1 MKKILSLI
9 PFAAA
14 LMTPGLLWAAEA
26 PAAQPAAP
34 DSMWTA
40 LANPVAIIMVTILI
54 VLLFVIVFLG
64 RIVLNSLE
72 FYKARKQAAK
82 SKDHTG
88 TLTALL
94 LPLLLATSVSSRA
107 QEVTEAAAEAPKT
120 VELIGGMNP
129 TLFYTL
135 FGVFILEVTVIIVLL
150 SVTRFLVGLE
160 KPKVRKEGKQISW
173 WEKMNA
179 TKSLD
184 ATSEAEAN
192 WGHSYD
198 GIEELDNPTPPWWV
212 AGFLLSVIAG
222 VIYLYRYDIA
232 KTAPNQ
238 LEEYAIEVQKGE
250 AAKLAY
256 LASSANNVDENTVT
270 LLTDATDIEAG
281 KTVFVQVCAAC
292 HGADGGG
299 SVGPNLTDDYWLHGG
314 GIKDIFRTITVGVQ
328 DKGMKSWKDDY
339 SPRQIQQIASF
350 IKTMHGTKPATPKA
364 PQGELYKEETKT
376 NETEATASN
385 GTAAVDSTSAQ

>member
-1 MKKILSLI
+1 MRKILSLI
-9 PFAAA
+9 A
-14 LMTPGLLWAAEA
+14 LTAPNILWAADPT
-26 PAAQPAAP
+26 PATASAGPESPWA
-34 DSMWTA
+34 A

-54 VLLFVIVFLG
+54 VLLFVIIFLS

-72 FYKARKQAAK
+72 FYKAKRQAEKRK
-82 SKDHTG
+82 SNSS
-88 TLTALL
+88 TLTAILI
-94 LPLLLATSVSSRA
+94 PLLLFSGLNAFA
-107 QEVTEAAAEAPKT
+107 QTADEAAEAAPKA

-135 FGVFILEVTVIIVLL
+135 FGVFILEVVVIVVLL

-160 KPKVRKEGKQISW
+160 RKKEYKKEKGISW

-184 ATSEAEAN
+184 AASEAEAN

-212 AGFLLSVIAG
+212 AGFALSVIVG
-222 VIYLYRYDIA
+222 VIYFYRYDIA

-256 LASSANNVDENTVT
+256 LASAANNVDENTVT
-270 LLTDATDIEAG
+270 VLTEATDIEAG
-281 KTVFVQVCAAC
+281 KAVFVQVCAAC

-339 SPRQIQQIASF
+339 SPRQIQQIASY
-350 IKTMHGTKPATPKA
+350 IKTLHGTKPATPKA
-364 PQGELYKEETKT
+364 SQGELYIEESKENSTQ
-376 NETEATASN
+376 ATAAH
-385 GTAAVDSTSAQ
+385 GTATAADSTSVQ

>member
-1 MKKILSLI
+1 MRKILSLI
-9 PFAAA
+9 A
-14 LMTPGLLWAAEA
+14 LSAPNMLWAADPA
-26 PAAQPAAP
+26 PLATSTGPESP
-34 DSMWTA
+34 WDG

-54 VLLFVIVFLG
+54 VLLFVIIFLS

-72 FYKARKQAAK
+72 FYKTKRQAMKRKNN
-82 SKDHTG
+82 SG
-88 TLTALL
+88 PLTSILLILL
-94 LPLLLATSVSSRA
+94 LLSGLNTFA
-107 QEVTEAAAEAPKT
+107 QEAEAAAVAAPKA

-135 FGVFILEVTVIIVLL
+135 FGVFILEVVVIIVLL

-160 KPKVRKEGKQISW
+160 RTKQKKAKRISW

-184 ATSEAEAN
+184 AASEAEAN

-212 AGFLLSVIAG
+212 AGFVLSVIAG
-222 VIYLYRYDIA
+222 VTYLYRYDIA

-256 LASSANNVDENTVT
+256 LASAANNVDENTVT
-270 LLTDATDIEAG
+270 ALTDAADIEAG

-292 HGADGGG
+292 HGTDGGG

-314 GIKDIFRTITVGVQ
+314 SIKDIFRTITVGVQ

-339 SPRQIQQIASF
+339 SPRQIQQIASY
-350 IKTMHGTKPATPKA
+350 IKTLHGTKPATPKA
-364 PQGELYKEETKT
+364 SQGELYNEGSQENGT
-376 NETEATASN
+376 NATASN
-385 GTAAVDSTSAQ
+385 GTAAADSTTVQ